1 MSQNESVNGARRTP
15 VDPDFDPFA
24 DLLDVLDL
32 SILESDRYEG
42 RSQPQPH
49 GRVFG
54 GQVLAQSLIAAGL
67 TVRDLDD
74 VDERPRDVH
83 SMHAYFLR
91 AGDAERP
98 ITFEVERLRDGR
110 SFSARR
116 VLALQYDRPI
126 LAMSASFQTLDEGI
140 SHQDAMPQ
148 VAPPE
153 ELPSVAEL
161 LHGVADGPAK
171 KWAERRA
178 IDIRHVE
185 GSMYLEPAAERAT
198 RQNVWIRA
206 TGDLPK
212 DPLFNAAVLAYASDY
227 TLLEAVL
234 RHHGISWSDPRL
246 RPASLDHSMWFHRP
260 ARADDWIL
268 YSQASPSA
276 QGGRGLGIGRMFAR
290 DGTLVAS
297 VAQEGM
303 LRLRGS

>member
-1 MSQNESVNGARRTP
+1 MSDSGAPRTP
-15 VDPDFDPFA
+15 ADPDFDPFA

-32 SILESDRYEG
+32 RVLESDRFEG

-54 GQVLAQSLIAAGL
+54 GQVLAQTLIAAGL
-67 TVRDLDD
+67 TVRDLEDF
-74 VDERPRDVH
+74 EEHPRNVH

-91 AGDAERP
+91 AGDAQLP

-116 VLALQYDRPI
+116 VLALQHDRPI
-126 LAMSASFQTLDEGI
+126 LAMSASFQTLDGGM
-140 SHQDAMPQ
+140 SHQDEMPQ
-148 VAPPE
+148 VTPPE
-153 ELPSVAEL
+153 ELPSVPEL
-161 LHGVADGPAK
+161 LAGVKDGPAK
-171 KWAERRA
+171 KWVERRA

-185 GSMYLEPAAERAT
+185 GTLYLEPAQERTT

-227 TLLEAVL
+227 TLLEGVL
-234 RHHGISWSDPRL
+234 RGNGISWSDRRL

-268 YSQASPSA
+268 YSQASPSS
-276 QGGRGLGIGRMFAR
+276 QGGRGLGIGRMFSR

-303 LRLRGS
+303 IRLKVS